1 MRHIGSAVPWGTD
14 ITSSANLKIFGLI
27 KIKKF
32 KNALGKYGGT
42 ERSISGPEK
51 GIDDSELMALVT
63 AGHLPNCFIN
73 QKLLQGDF
81 ALQGM
86 ELYSPSGIDENKLG
100 LEERNAFCNGL
111 NKLA

>member
-1 MRHIGSAVPWGTD
+1 M
-14 ITSSANLKIFGLI
+14 LQ
-27 KIKKF
+27 IKKF
-32 KNALGKYGGT
+32 KNALGKYGGA

-63 AGHLPNCFIN
+63 AGHLPKNYALT
-73 QKLLQGDF
+73 KKVMGDF

-100 LEERNAFCNGL
+100 L
-111 NKLA
+111 